1 MKILIDRLAVD
12 EDFTRR
18 VVDDVLVGKC
28 LLRLIAIVLIRIAV
42 EIRCSAFG
50 FDHLTMGQLRPRAEV
65 IVCNCIH

>member
-1 MKILIDRLAVD
+1 MRI
-12 EDFTRR
+12 FTRR

-50 FDHLTMGQLRPRAEV
+50 FDDLTMGQLCSRAEV
-65 IVCNCIH
+65 VVGNCVH